1 MSRLVVSCP
10 AKVNLGLRVLG
21 RRPDGYHDIVTLFQA
36 IDLWD
41 TLEAT
46 DAPHLTLTVDDPSV
60 PADESNL
67 VLRAARLLQA
77 RVPEAAGRGAELRL
91 RKEIPAG
98 GGLGG
103 GSSDAAGTLAV
114 LAALWRLDVPP
125 AHLIALAGELGSDV
139 PFFLAGGTAIGTGR
153 GERLAIL
160 PPIPERPM
168 VLGFPPFPLSTP
180 AVYHALGAPL
190 TPPGAGV
197 TVPRLFV
204 NFAERNDFALATN
217 DLEAPAFA
225 MRGELVLFRDALSG
239 LGAEVA
245 LLSGSG
251 STVFGL
257 FVAGTD
263 VVAFASELS
272 DAFPD
277 WTLRVSRSVAS
288 GVRVA
293 PAGDEGIER
302 GSRPAT
308 S

>member
-1 MSRLVVSCP
+1 MSSLIARCP
-10 AKVNLGLRVLG
+10 AKINLGLRVLG
-21 RRPDGYHDIVTLFQA
+21 RRQDGYHEIVTLFQA

-41 TLEAT
+41 DLEAVE
-46 DAPHLTLTVDDPSV
+46 AEQLTLTVDDPSV

-77 RVPEAAGRGAELRL
+77 RVPGAVGRGAALRL
-91 RKEIPAG
+91 RKRIPAG

-103 GSSDAAGTLAV
+103 GSSDAAGAL
-114 LAALWRLDVPP
+114 LLLDALWGLGLP
-125 AHLIALAGELGSDV
+125 AETLRRLAGELGSDV
-139 PFFLAGGTAIGTGR
+139 PYFLTGGTAIGTGR
-153 GERLAIL
+153 GERVASL
-160 PPIPERPM
+160 PSIPERLV
-168 VLGFPPFPLSTP
+168 VLGFPPFSLSTP
-180 AVYHALGAPL
+180 EVYRALSAPL

-197 TVPRLFV
+197 TVTRLFV

-217 DLEAPAFA
+217 DLEPPAFA

-257 FVAGTD
+257 FGAGTD
-263 VVAFASELS
+263 ADGIASELVET
-272 DAFPD
+272 FPG

-288 GVRVA
+288 GVRL
-293 PAGDEGIER
+293 E
-302 GSRPAT
+302 AT
-308 S
+308 E